1 MLGGST
7 MDRTPSPAAQ
17 DGNDAVVRING
28 TSFATGLFW
37 QPLTSRRDYMAEVRS
52 MAKAHGWD
60 VVTVRKGRRIQAG
73 FGNRGAGVAK
83 GMYSL
88 SAALAHVLGETW
100 VGAFD
105 LEDGRC
111 YVCAVKDNL
120 IVPGFD
126 AIAATVG
133 EAAEKL
139 SEAVMVVGP
148 TEAQRY
154 APARLGLGYRTAEL
168 GPLLAPKRL
177 AREHQLRPL
186 RTEVTRREWT
196 AIGLAAALV
205 AVVLIGFQ
213 QYEAHKQR
221 HLVAERIRADQE
233 RRAKAAGLPVPPTP
247 GAPEERPNPW
257 AVMPSAAAFA
267 RACDEATG
275 TVPLSVGGW
284 VLEAVTC
291 DRKGISIAYRRPKD
305 GATAQ
310 DLATA
315 ARGRFAGEPV
325 FGDEGSL
332 ALLGKALGVPFAGD
346 EALPSVESQLIGV
359 VSYFQ
364 GIGVTPS
371 VSEAKPEDPGNAT
384 PGAAAGSEAV
394 PAWRRFSLSYEALSK
409 PTVHFTALQ
418 AKPGLRLTEIKVTLT
433 PEEASLK
440 WNVKGE
446 IYAAR

>member
-1 MLGGST
+1 MLGRS
-7 MDRTPSPAAQ
+7 MKEAAVSPGARG
-17 DGNDAVVRING
+17 GNDVVVYING
-28 TSFATGLFW
+28 TPFATGLFW
-37 QPLTSRRDYMAEVRS
+37 QPLTSPRDYMAEVRS
-52 MAKAHGWD
+52 MAKTHGWD

-73 FGNRGAGVAK
+73 FGSRSAGTSK

-88 SAALAHVLGETW
+88 SAALAHTLGQNW

-105 LEDGRC
+105 LGNGRC

-126 AIAATVG
+126 SIEATDGDAV
-133 EAAEKL
+133 ERL
-139 SEAVMVVGP
+139 TEAVMVVAP

-154 APARLGLGYRTAEL
+154 APARLGLGYRTTEL
-168 GPLLAPKRL
+168 GALLDPKRL
-177 AREHQLRPL
+177 VREHQLRPL
-186 RTEVTRREWT
+186 RIEVTRREWT
-196 AIGLAAALV
+196 AVGLAVALV
-205 AVVLIGFQ
+205 TVGLVGIQ
-213 QYEAHKQR
+213 KYEAHKQR
-221 HLVAERIRADQE
+221 QLVAERIRADQE
-233 RRAKAAGLPVPPTP
+233 RRAKATGQPITAAP
-247 GAPEERPNPW
+247 GASEARPNPW
-257 AVMPSAAAFA
+257 AVMPSAVAFA

-284 VLEAVTC
+284 LLEAVTC

-315 ARGRFAGEPV
+315 ARGRFAGEPA
-325 FGDEGSL
+325 FADEGGL

-346 EALPSVESQLIGV
+346 EALPSVDSQLIGV

-364 GIGVTPS
+364 EIGVTPS
-371 VSEAKPEDPGNAT
+371 VSEAKPEDTRTAT
-384 PGAAAGSEAV
+384 ATDAAASEPL
-394 PAWRRFSLSYEALSK
+394 PAWRRFNLSYEALSK
-409 PTVHFTALQ
+409 PIVHFTALQ
-418 AKPGLRLTEIKVTLT
+418 AKPGLRLTEIKVTLK
-433 PEEASLK
+433 PDEASLK